1 MFERETIYEHMHRA
15 HGGIEGGNNDNE
27 NDYAEQVELLR
38 QAAEARR
45 VAEEV
50 GMCVIAIVLLS

>member
-1 MFERETIYEHMHRA
+1 MHRA
-15 HGGIEGGNNDNE
+15 HGGIEGGDNDNE
-27 NDYAEQVELLR
+27 NNYAEQVELLR